1 MMMKN
6 LIGYFLILTLIL
18 SMTEASGQIP
28 FGTQKLKNTN
38 LFIDVAPVSNVA
50 WEEYLAFL
58 KKEYG
63 ENSAV
68 YAMVLPDS
76 LSAGSYYVYLQQRK
90 CPMLAKSPIVGIS
103 IEQAEAYAQ
112 WRTIAANIALELRG
126 KKYRVEYM
134 LPTETILQ
142 QFYARQKRK
151 IVKYSEKKQ
160 ELTFSRTIAS
170 WTTDDTLYFKSYTN
184 PDTLTVFRC
193 MARLVK

>member
-1 MMMKN
+1 MKK
-6 LIGYFLILTLIL
+6 LIGCFQILTLIL
-18 SMTEASGQIP
+18 SMTEVSGQTP
-28 FGTQKLKNTN
+28 FGTQRLKKSD

-50 WEEYLAFL
+50 WAEYLAFL

-68 YAMVLPDS
+68 CAAALPDS
-76 LSAGSYYVYLQQRK
+76 LSAGSYYVYWQQHK
-90 CPMLAKSPIVGIS
+90 CPVLAKTPVVGIS
-103 IEQAEAYAQ
+103 MEQAEAYAQ

-134 LPTETILQ
+134 LPTETVLQ
-142 QFYARQKRK
+142 QFYACQKRK
-151 IVKYSEKKQ
+151 IFKSSETKQ
-160 ELTFSRTIAS
+160 ELTSNRTITC
-170 WTTDDTLYFKSYTN
+170 WTADGTLYFESYTK